1 MRASVI
7 RRTAVVASVGSLA
20 LLLAA
25 CGGEGKGA
33 DKGADTPKESAPAA
47 SAAPAAKALS
57 AAELEKLLVTQAEL
71 PGHLLKKATPA
82 ENLPPEAVTTDKA
95 ECKPI
100 VDAITFLAPGKP
112 GATAK
117 VKVVAIPQKD
127 PNASPAENA
136 MKALSQP
143 VTAITLGSYDGKGAE
158 EAFASL
164 RTAGEK
170 CAGGFAMAQGG
181 QKGKIKSVALGT
193 ADASGGDEALTLKV
207 TTEVD
212 GDQAVYGVV
221 AVRKANALASFSTL
235 NLSGALP
242 ETPKNV
248 VDAQVGKLG

>member
-7 RRTAVVASVGSLA
+7 RRTAVAASVGSLA

-33 DKGADTPKESAPAA
+33 DKGKESAPATP
-47 SAAPAAKALS
+47 AAPDAKALS

-71 PGHLLKKATPA
+71 PGHLLKKATAA
-82 ENLPPEAVTTDKA
+82 ENLPPESVTTDKA
-95 ECKPI
+95 ECKP
-100 VDAITFLAPGKP
+100 VADAIAFIATGKP

-117 VKVVAIPQKD
+117 VKVIALPEKD

-136 MKALSQP
+136 MKALTQP
-143 VTAITLGSYDGKGAE
+143 VTAVTLGSYDGKGAE

-170 CAGGFAMAQGG
+170 CAGGFTATQGG
-181 QKGKIKSVALGT
+181 QKVKISSVAPGKS
-193 ADASGGDEALTLKV
+193 DASGGDENLGLTV
-207 TTEVD
+207 TTEVG
-212 GDQAVYGVV
+212 GDKAVYGVV
-221 AVRKANALASFSTL
+221 VVRKANTLANFSTI

-248 VDAQVGKLG
+248 VDAQVKKLG